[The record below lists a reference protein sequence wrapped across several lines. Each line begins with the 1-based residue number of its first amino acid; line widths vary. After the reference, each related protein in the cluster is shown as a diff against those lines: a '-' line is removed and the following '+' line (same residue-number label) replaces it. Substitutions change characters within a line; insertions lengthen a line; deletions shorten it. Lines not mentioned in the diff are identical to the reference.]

1 MQRSYHAATAWA
13 AEGRFQQGRQQASC
27 SGQQHPACTHAL
39 ACAPPRLVMDCRIWR
54 TVIGPS
60 AATQPEEYFIVKSDD
75 PRLSSRLQATDIA
88 LKMHF
93 SMQAPSAASQ
103 RATCG
108 YLSCNIHGSLHLQSC
123 WSVRNP
129 SSVNPP
135 HPSTLLTAPTA
146 SLLHLRHYFCKLHR
160 QYPLNA
166 MQDFSTS
173 RQRPLSS
180 FTPDCQCI
188 VCVCI
193 RSVCMV
199 CVRQC
204 CLHYLDALCVQLG
217 FMKKAQLQL
226 VSACIK

>member
-60 AATQPEEYFIVKSDD
+60 AATQPEEYFIVKSVD

-93 SMQAPSAASQ
+93 SMQAPSTASQ

-108 YLSCNIHGSLHLQSC
+108 YLSCTTLQHPWVPAPSVLLECPQSL
-123 WSVRNP
+123 VRQP
-129 SSVNPP
+129 SSQRQL
-135 HPSTLLTAPTA
+135 HPCFTFGTTSA
-146 SLLHLRHYFCKLHR
+146 SCTGNILSMLCKIFL
-160 QYPLNA
+160 QA
-166 MQDFSTS
+166 ASD
-173 RQRPLSS
+173 
-180 FTPDCQCI
+180 
-188 VCVCI
+188 
-193 RSVCMV
+193 
-199 CVRQC
+199 
-204 CLHYLDALCVQLG
+204 HYLRLPQIVSVLFAC
-217 FMKKAQLQL
+217 
-226 VSACIK
+226 VSAVCAWFAYDSAACITWTRCVYSSAL